1 MVFDRATFI
10 FDGNEIKNYA
20 FGGKGGNGGYISHI
34 FKITNVYRGGDKIK
48 AGATIQIITKGGIV
62 IKEHYDVE
70 DRIRNS
76 GIFFCV
82 PSSVSCP
89 DTVANSVCVE
99 PIEAVYTIPNYY
111 YVSDSSSNLG
121 APGKRYFVGFEAFG
135 KNFKNKQEFLEFM
148 KKYQNIT
155 IPIGAEK
162 EEPLSRKDSVRLAQL
177 KVIFE
182 GEAKYWQQQQPNSP
196 ADTTKQK

>member
-1 MVFDRATFI
+1 
-10 FDGNEIKNYA
+10 
-20 FGGKGGNGGYISHI
+20 
-34 FKITNVYRGGDKIK
+34 
-48 AGATIQIITKGGIV
+48 
-62 IKEHYDVE
+62 
-70 DRIRNS
+70 
-76 GIFFCV
+76 
-82 PSSVSCP
+82 
-89 DTVANSVCVE
+89 
-99 PIEAVYTIPNYY
+99 
-111 YVSDSSSNLG
+111 
-121 APGKRYFVGFEAFG
+121 VGFEAFG